1 MTAHVTVDQINI
13 LTGFWIEIVTF
24 IGLCWNMLFYFN
36 CLCKFCTFFSFLE
49 KKSFNFFK
57 DQQPDNQMSVS
68 EKHMTDTEKM
78 VYDQVSAEY
87 Y

>member
-1 MTAHVTVDQINI
+1 MKLLYLLDYV
-13 LTGFWIEIVTF
+13 EICYVNLIVYVNF
-24 IGLCWNMLFYFN
+24 VP
-36 CLCKFCTFFSFLE
+36 FFFFLE

>member
-1 MTAHVTVDQINI
+1 MKLLYLLDYV
-13 LTGFWIEIVTF
+13 EIRYVNF
-24 IGLCWNMLFYFN
+24 IVYVNFVPF
-36 CLCKFCTFFSFLE
+36 FLE

-87 Y
+87 YYKK